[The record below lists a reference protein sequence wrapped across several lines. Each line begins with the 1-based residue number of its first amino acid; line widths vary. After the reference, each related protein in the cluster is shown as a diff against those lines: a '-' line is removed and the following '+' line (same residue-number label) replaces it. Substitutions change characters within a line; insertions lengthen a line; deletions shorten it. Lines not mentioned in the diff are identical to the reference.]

1 MRAVLHN
8 INFRRLW
15 IAQVALSLGD
25 AVMQMGLVEFF
36 RVHGYSVRDEA
47 AKLLFASALPAL
59 VFGPVAVVWLD
70 RWQRRSVL
78 MVSDALRAVC
88 VALMVLGT
96 APEVV
101 GRLQAQ
107 HVPLI
112 YLLMFAVGTMTTFY
126 YPARYAWIPNL
137 VEARDLIQANTVF
150 TVSLAVANVGGRAV
164 GGFVAERL
172 GVTWALLANVLAYV
186 ASILL
191 VWRIVMVPHAVSR
204 RARKGAPTTA
214 HDTGSPST
222 THDTGLPTK
231 THDTSIPPTVHDTGA
246 PATGGGIGELREG
259 WRYLWTHP
267 SALPLVV
274 LSGVF
279 AFLLGIL
286 AVAIVGYAVDTLGL
300 RTGGLGYLVA
310 AAGVGAG
317 VGIAVLGRGGAW
329 TKSVWLPL
337 AQLVLAAL
345 VIGGLGLTA
354 TVWVA
359 APLLFALGAVG
370 ATVLIP
376 IDAKLQE
383 EVEDAR
389 RGAVFAARGMLTS
402 ATMVVAFWL
411 QFGTRLFRDT
421 PAPTILLWTAGG
433 ALAAAGLTFLALR
446 RRRKR

>member
-1 MRAVLHN
+1 MRAVLQN
-8 INFRRLW
+8 ANFRRLW

-25 AVMQMGLVEFF
+25 AVMQMGLVEYF
-36 RVHGYSVRDEA
+36 RVNGYSVRDEA

-59 VFGPVAVVWLD
+59 VLGPVAVLWLD
-70 RWQRRSVL
+70 RWQRRNVL
-78 MVSDALRAVC
+78 MVSDGLRAIC
-88 VALMVLGT
+88 VALIVLWT
-96 APEVV
+96 LPEII
-101 GRLQAQ
+101 GRLQAHHLMQ
-107 HVPLI
+107 I
-112 YLLMFAVGTMTTFY
+112 YLLVFAIGAVTTFY
-126 YPARYAWIPNL
+126 YPARYAVLPNL
-137 VEARDLIQANTVF
+137 VDSKDLIQANTLF

-164 GGFVAERL
+164 GGFVAEQM

-186 ASILL
+186 ASIIL
-191 VWRIVMVPHAVSR
+191 VWRIAMEPHAVSSC
-204 RARKGAPTTA
+204 ARKGAPT
-214 HDTGSPST
+214 
-222 THDTGLPTK
+222 
-231 THDTSIPPTVHDTGA
+231 
-246 PATGGGIGELREG
+246 TGGGIGELREG
-259 WRYLWTHP
+259 WRYLWAHP
-267 SALPLVV
+267 SALPLVM

-286 AVAIVGYAVDTLGL
+286 AVAIVGYAMDTLGL
-300 RTGGLGYLVA
+300 KTGGLGYLVA

-317 VGIAVLGRGGAW
+317 VGIAALGRGGAW

-337 AQLVLAAL
+337 AQLVLAA
-345 VIGGLGLTA
+345 VIIGGLGLT
-354 TVWVA
+354 TNVWVA
-359 APLLFALGAVG
+359 APLLFAMGAVG

-389 RGAVFAARGMLTS
+389 RGAVFAARGMFTS

-446 RRRKR
+446 ARRKV

>member
-96 APEVV
+96 VPEVV

-137 VEARDLIQANTVF
+137 VEARDLIQANTLF

-191 VWRIVMVPHAVSR
+191 VWRIATVPHAVSS
-204 RARKGAPTTA
+204 RARTGDPSTA
-214 HDTGSPST
+214 H
-222 THDTGLPTK
+222 
-231 THDTSIPPTVHDTGA
+231 
-246 PATGGGIGELREG
+246 ATGVPTMAGGVGELREG

-267 SALPLVV
+267 SALPLVM

-317 VGIAVLGRGGAW
+317 LGITVLGRGGAW

-337 AQLVLAAL
+337 AQLVLAGL

-376 IDAKLQE
+376 IDAKLQQ

-389 RGAVFAARGMLTS
+389 RGAVFAVRGMLTS

-446 RRRKR
+446 SRRKR

>member
-1 MRAVLHN
+1 MRAVLQDRH
-8 INFRRLW
+8 FRRLW

-107 HVPLI
+107 HVPPI
-112 YLLMFAVGTMTTFY
+112 YLLMFALGTLTTFY

-137 VEARDLIQANTVF
+137 VEARDLIQANTLF

-191 VWRIVMVPHAVSR
+191 VGRIATVPHAVSS
-204 RARKGAPTTA
+204 RARKGDPTSA
-214 HDTGSPST
+214 H
-222 THDTGLPTK
+222 
-231 THDTSIPPTVHDTGA
+231 
-246 PATGGGIGELREG
+246 ATGVPTMAGGVGELREG

-286 AVAIVGYAVDTLGL
+286 AVAIVGYALDTLGL

-317 VGIAVLGRGGAW
+317 LGIAVLGRGGAW

-389 RGAVFAARGMLTS
+389 RGAVFAVRGMLTS

-433 ALAAAGLTFLALR
+433 ALVAAGLTFLALR
-446 RRRKR
+446 SRRKR